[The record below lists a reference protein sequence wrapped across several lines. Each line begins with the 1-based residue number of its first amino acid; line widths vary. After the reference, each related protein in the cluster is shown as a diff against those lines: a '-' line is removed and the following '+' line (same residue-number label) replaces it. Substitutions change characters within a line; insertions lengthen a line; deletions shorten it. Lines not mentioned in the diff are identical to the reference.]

1 MTESL
6 PISDDDCQQCGAC
19 CAPNTDW
26 LSYPEVTDEEALV
39 LPERFRLQIIDG
51 ELATRDRRGGV
62 RCVALEG
69 ELGVAVRCEV
79 HDVRPEVC
87 RQFTAGSRHCLEAR
101 ADVLR
106 ELTGGQ
112 PPSRP

>member
-1 MTESL
+1 MTSTHR
-6 PISDDDCQQCGAC
+6 ISDSHCQQCGAC

-26 LSYPEVTDEEALV
+26 LSYPEVTDEEALA

-51 ELATRDRRGGV
+51 ELATRDRPGGV

-79 HDVRPEVC
+79 HAVRPAVC
-87 RQFTAGSRHCLEAR
+87 RAFTAGSQHCLDAR

-106 ELTGGQ
+106 
-112 PPSRP
+112 